1 MKIRHIHNWDV
12 TIEEAKS
19 IQLQL
24 QDKIVLHELH
34 EPVELIAGADVSY
47 SRKLKKCFA
56 SVLILKYPELEIIER
71 AEAIAD
77 VHFPYVPGY
86 LTFREA
92 PVLLSAFE
100 EITLVPDLVLFDGQ
114 GIAHPRHL
122 GIAAHLGLF
131 LGIPTIGCAKSRLI
145 GEYDEVGFE
154 RGDYSALFRRNEV
167 IGAVVRTR
175 KNVKPIFVSPGFK
188 ITVDESLECA
198 LKTCLG
204 YRIPEPVRQSHM
216 TVTKMRVEYERQQKQ

>member
-1 MKIRHIHNWDV
+1 MKLRHIHTWNV

-24 QDKIVLHELH
+24 HDKIMLHELH

-47 SRKLKKCFA
+47 SRKLKKSFA
-56 SVLILKYPELEIIER
+56 SVLIFKYPELAIIER

-131 LGIPTIGCAKSRLI
+131 LNIPTIGCAKSRLI

-154 RGDYSALFRRNEV
+154 RGDYSALLHRNEV

-188 ITVDESLECA
+188 ITVDESLEWA

-216 TVTKMRVEYERQQKQ
+216 TVTKMRVEYERRQKQ